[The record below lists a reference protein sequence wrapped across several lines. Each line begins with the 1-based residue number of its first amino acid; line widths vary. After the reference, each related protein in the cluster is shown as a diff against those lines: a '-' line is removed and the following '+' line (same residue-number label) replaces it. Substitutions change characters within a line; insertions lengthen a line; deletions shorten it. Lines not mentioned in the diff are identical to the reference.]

1 MPGLPFGW
9 KNPTVFDKV
18 PEVLRKVF
26 HWLGGCIRADVPG
39 RAVSTH
45 RPAVIVRTLKSLPK
59 FSVDHLILMVV
70 SQGMRP
76 FMSE

>member
-26 HWLGGCIRADVPG
+26 HRLGGRIGTDMATG
-39 RAVSTH
+39 AVSTH

-59 FSVDHLILMVV
+59 FSVDHLVLMV
-70 SQGMRP
+70 
-76 FMSE
+76 MS